1 MIYTLHID
9 DSNPKAQAFLEYIKS
24 LDFISMR
31 GNVDFPSMTDQQIID
46 QAIIAEKEIKEGK
59 TISHDQVLKEFKKW

>member
-1 MIYTLHID
+1 MKQVTINIPDGKFEFFMELFQNLGLKA
-9 DSNPKAQAFLEYIKS
+9 SNS
-24 LDFISMR
+24 L
-31 GNVDFPSMTDQQIID
+31 DFPSMTDQQIID